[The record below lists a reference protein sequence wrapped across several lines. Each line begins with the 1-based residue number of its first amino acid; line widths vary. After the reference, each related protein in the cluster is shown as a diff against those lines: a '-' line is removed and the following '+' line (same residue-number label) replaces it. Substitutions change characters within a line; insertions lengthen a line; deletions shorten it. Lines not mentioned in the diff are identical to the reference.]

1 LATANLRSLALYRNG
16 QKAGNIPRPT
26 DLTATK
32 ISGLA
37 VDTEYTFHLVLRT
50 SAGTFSSEKLTVRT
64 HKMTDL
70 SGITVTPGIM
80 ASALRTSLLETMER
94 IGATVADTVRIDTT
108 HFVCTEPR
116 GAAWDRAREMN
127 IPIVVPDWI
136 KGCEA
141 EGRILGVRQYY
152 LDADPRLRSVGPSV
166 VTTHTPE
173 RPRTPPMTPS
183 TKVTPPTPEQQMQGP
198 VVPPKDLPMRNI
210 SGGSSTIREEVAAE
224 TAPEGK
230 RVSADSVSS
239 EEEEEEE
246 DDASSEE
253 EASIAK
259 GARVSSDEE
268 EIAAGKGKQ
277 AKAESV
283 KDDEPSFQDVAL

>member
-1 LATANLRSLALYRNG
+1 
-16 QKAGNIPRPT
+16 
-26 DLTATK
+26 
-32 ISGLA
+32 
-37 VDTEYTFHLVLRT
+37 
-50 SAGTFSSEKLTVRT
+50 
-64 HKMTDL
+64 
-70 SGITVTPGIM
+70 
-80 ASALRTSLLETMER
+80 
-94 IGATVADTVRIDTT
+94 
-108 HFVCTEPR
+108 
-116 GAAWDRAREMN
+116 MN

-183 TKVTPPTPEQQMQGP
+183 TKVTPPTPEQTQGP
-198 VVPPKDLPMRNI
+198 VVPPKDLPMRNS

-239 EEEEEEE
+239 EEEEE
-246 DDASSEE
+246 DDDVSSEE

-259 GARVSSDEE
+259 DPRVSSDEE

-283 KDDEPSFQDVAL
+283 REDEPSFQDVAL